1 MNEPPER
8 VRVDKWLWATRFFKT
23 RSLASEAIQAG
34 RVRVNE
40 ARAKPAREVRAGD
53 RVDVRIGEVTW
64 TVVVREVS
72 HKRGPAVEAA
82 RLYEETP
89 ESRERRELHAAERQ
103 LAAVPGRDSRGRP
116 TKRDRRR
123 IESLRSRRPN
133 DRA

>member
-8 VRVDKWLWATRFFKT
+8 VRVDKWLWAARFFKT
-23 RSLASEAIQAG
+23 RGLASEAIQGG
-34 RVRVNE
+34 RVRINE
-40 ARAKPAREVRAGD
+40 VRAKPAREVRAGD

-64 TVVVREVS
+64 TVVVREAGDR
-72 HKRGPAVEAA
+72 RGPAVEAA

-103 LAAVPGRDSRGRP
+103 SAAVPGKDSRGRP

-123 IESLRSRRPN
+123 IESLRSHKP
-133 DRA
+133 DGRA

>member
-8 VRVDKWLWATRFFKT
+8 VRVDKWLWAARFFKT
-23 RSLASEAIQAG
+23 RGLASEAIQGG

-64 TVVVREVS
+64 TVVVREAGDR
-72 HKRGPAVEAA
+72 RGPAVQAA

-103 LAAVPGRDSRGRP
+103 SAAVPGKDSRGRP

-123 IESLRSRRPN
+123 IESLRSHKP
-133 DRA
+133 DGRA